1 MIFLE
6 CIYPD
11 APENSSKA
19 IIASRIEIDEH
30 MWKST
35 HSYQFVRFSC
45 RVKCMIITPPKM
57 SKKLLTI
64 RLFNFVVN
72 AI

>member
-1 MIFLE
+1 MIFIE
-6 CIYPD
+6 RICPD

-35 HSYQFVRFSC
+35 HSYQFVRFLY
-45 RVKCMIITPPKM
+45 RVKCIIITPPKM

-64 RLFNFVVN
+64 RLFNFVLN